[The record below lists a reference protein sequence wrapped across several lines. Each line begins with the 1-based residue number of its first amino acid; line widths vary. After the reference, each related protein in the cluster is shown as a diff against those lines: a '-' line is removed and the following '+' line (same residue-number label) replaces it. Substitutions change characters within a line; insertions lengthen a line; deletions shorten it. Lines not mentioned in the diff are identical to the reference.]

1 VASSKKVIRFCISKK
16 LLEGIR
22 RKELKNKGFSLI
34 EVLIGLII
42 LAIGLLA
49 IAGMQMTSVKG
60 NFFSHYLTQASYVG
74 QDRLEFLDNT
84 PIDSPQLQAGNYNDG
99 TVTISGMVFNRTYT
113 VNVNGDLRTIS
124 YTVSWNDGVNRNISF
139 STIRSQ

>member
-1 VASSKKVIRFCISKK
+1 MNK
-16 LLEGIR
+16 
-22 RKELKNKGFSLI
+22 KGFSLI
-34 EVLIGLII
+34 EVLVGLVI

-49 IAGMQMTSVKG
+49 IAGMQITATRG
-60 NFFSHYLTQASYVG
+60 NFFSHYLTQASYAA
-74 QDRLEFLDNT
+74 QDRLEFLDNL
-84 PIDSPQLQAGNYNDG
+84 PIDDIQLQPGNHNDG

-124 YTVSWNDGVNRNISF
+124 YTVSWNDGVNRNISL

>member
-1 VASSKKVIRFCISKK
+1 LNK
-16 LLEGIR
+16 
-22 RKELKNKGFSLI
+22 KGFSLI
-34 EVLIGLII
+34 EVLIGLVL

-49 IAGMQMTSVKG
+49 IAGMQITAVKG
-60 NFFSHYLTQASYVG
+60 NFFSHYLTQASYAA
-74 QDRLEFLDNT
+74 QDRLEFLDNL
-84 PIDSPQLQAGNYNDG
+84 PIDDAQMLAGNHNDG

-124 YTVSWNDGVNRNISF
+124 YIVSWNDGVNRNITL